1 MDGSD
6 AMMDEEISAEA
17 LGDIKYNPPFPHWA
31 NI

>member
-17 LGDIKYNPPFPHWA
+17 LGDIKYHRVYLPC
-31 NI
+31 

>member
-17 LGDIKYNPPFPHWA
+17 LGDIKYNHRS
-31 NI
+31 NELTC

>member
-17 LGDIKYNPPFPHWA
+17 LGDIKYPHVYLPC
-31 NI
+31 

>member
-17 LGDIKYNPPFPHWA
+17 LGDIKYPRVHLPC
-31 NI
+31 